1 MDNVELRKKSGFLII
16 VSSLSILRVYG
27 GWLGKNGDFS
37 AESCSLTLSSTV
49 FPQMTI
55 LQENNCRG

>member
-1 MDNVELRKKSGFLII
+1 MDNVELRKKSGFLL
-16 VSSLSILRVYG
+16 VSSLLRVYG

-37 AESCSLTLSSTV
+37 AESCNLTLSSTI

-55 LQENNCRG
+55 QQENKCRG